1 MSGRQTGKNIEW
13 GMNSGSLGGIQW
25 RDFRNKTKIEFCNF
39 IMIFPT
45 HQHQPSG
52 DHLEPNK

>member
-25 RDFRNKTKIEFCNF
+25 INFRNKTKMEFCNF

-45 HQHQPSG
+45 YQHQ
-52 DHLEPNK
+52 